1 MANIVQLKRSSVS
14 GRIPD
19 AANVEVGEPVINLA
33 DQIIF
38 TKDGS
43 GTVKVIGA
51 GTTSNISEGTNL
63 YFTNTRA
70 VAALTAGTGISISAN
85 GLITATSTGDGTGGF
100 TNSTL
105 SVFPTGDYASGGDAT
120 EPYVTNAVNDAFG
133 VQIGEDVYDSME
145 PVGRYEETDLGVLT

>member
-14 GRIPD
+14 GRVPD
-19 AANVEVGEPVINLA
+19 AANVEVGEPVVNLA

-85 GLITATSTGDGTGGF
+85 GLITATSTAGGGF

-105 SVFPTGDYASGGDAT
+105 LTFPTGDYASGGDAT

>member
-14 GRIPD
+14 GRVPE
-19 AANVEVGEPVINLA
+19 AGNVEIGEPVVNLT
-33 DQIIF
+33 DRIIF
-38 TKDGS
+38 TKNTTGS
-43 GTVKVIGA
+43 VIVIGA

-85 GLITATSTGDGTGGF
+85 GLITASSTAGGGF

-105 SVFPTGDYASGGDAT
+105 LTFPTGDYASGGDDT
-120 EPYVTNAVNDAFG
+120 EPFVTNAVNDAFG

-145 PVGRYEETDLGVLT
+145 PVGRYEETDLGVLS